1 MRRSITL
8 GVLMPAVALVLT
20 GCATKDWVR
29 ETLGQK
35 EAEINQRVG
44 GVETRVDGVETRVDQ
59 EAQRIGT
66 VEGLVTEG
74 SGRITALESS
84 VGEAAETARQAHG
97 RADAAYARADE
108 VDSRLTRLW
117 SNRNKRNTVETV
129 HVQFAFDRADLS
141 DAAQTALLSIIKEL
155 KENPNLTVELQ
166 GFADP
171 SGPRDY
177 NVALSQ
183 RRVEAVRRYLVDK
196 GTELPRINAIGLGA
210 IYDKGED
217 NTKKRRVTLKLMV
230 HAD

>member
-29 ETLGQK
+29 ETLGRK

-44 GVETRVDGVETRVDQ
+44 GVETRVGGVETRVEQ

-66 VEGLVTEG
+66 VEGMVTEG

-84 VGEAAETARQAHG
+84 VGQALDTARQAH
-97 RADAAYARADE
+97 ARADE

-117 SNRNKRNTVETV
+117 SNRNKRNTVETI

-141 DAAQTALLSIIKEL
+141 DAAQTALLAIIKEL
-155 KENPNLTVELQ
+155 KDNPNLTVELQ

-171 SGPRDY
+171 TGPRDY

-183 RRVEAVRRYLVDK
+183 RRVEAVRRYLVDR
-196 GTELPRINAIGLGA
+196 GAELPRVTSIGLGPLT
-210 IYDKGED
+210 DKGED
-217 NTKKRRVTLKLMV
+217 NAKKRRVTVKLMV
-230 HAD
+230 QAD

>member
-35 EAEINQRVG
+35 EAEINQRV
-44 GVETRVDGVETRVDQ
+44 ETRVGDVETRVDQ
-59 EAQRIGT
+59 EAQRLGT
-66 VEGLVTEG
+66 IEGLVTEG

-84 VGEAAETARQAHG
+84 VGQVAETARQAQS
-97 RADAAYARADE
+97 RAEAAHARADD

-117 SNRNKRNTVETV
+117 SNRNNRNTVETI
-129 HVQFAFDRADLS
+129 HLQFGFDRADLS
-141 DAAQTALLSIIKEL
+141 DAAQTALLAIVKEL
-155 KENPNLTVELQ
+155 KDNPNLTVELQ
-166 GFADP
+166 GYADP
-171 SGPRDY
+171 TGPRDY

-196 GTELPRINAIGLGA
+196 GAELPRINSIGLGA
-210 IYDKGED
+210 IHDKGED
-217 NTKKRRVTLKLMV
+217 NAKKRRVTLKLMV
-230 HAD
+230 QAD

>member
-44 GVETRVDGVETRVDQ
+44 GVETRVGGVETRVDQ

-84 VGEAAETARQAHG
+84 VGQAAETARQAHS
-97 RADAAYARADE
+97 RADAAYSRADE

-196 GTELPRINAIGLGA
+196 GMELPRINSIGLGA
-210 IYDKGED
+210 LNDKGED
-217 NTKKRRVTLKLMV
+217 NAKKRRVTLKLMV

>member
-29 ETLGQK
+29 ETLGKK

-44 GVETRVDGVETRVDQ
+44 GVETRVVDVEARVDN
-59 EAQRIGT
+59 EARRIGT

-84 VGEAAETARQAHG
+84 LGQAAETARQAHS
-97 RADAAYARADE
+97 RAEAAHARADE

-117 SNRNKRNTVETV
+117 SNRNKRNTVETI
-129 HVQFAFDRADLS
+129 HLQFGFDRADLS
-141 DAAQTALLSIIKEL
+141 DAAQTALLAVVKEL
-155 KENPNLTVELQ
+155 KDNPNLTVELQ
-166 GFADP
+166 GYADP
-171 SGPRDY
+171 TGPRDY

-183 RRVEAVRRYLVDK
+183 RRVEAVRRYLIDK
-196 GTELPRINAIGLGA
+196 GTELPRITSVGLGA
-210 IYDKGED
+210 LTDKGED
-217 NTKKRRVTLKLMV
+217 NAKKRRVTLKLMV
-230 HAD
+230 QAD

>member
-8 GVLMPAVALVLT
+8 GVLMPAVALVLA

-35 EAEINQRVG
+35 EAEINQRV
-44 GVETRVDGVETRVDQ
+44 ETRVGDVETRVDQ

-84 VGEAAETARQAHG
+84 LGQVAETARQAHG
-97 RADAAYARADE
+97 RADAAHARADE

-117 SNRNKRNTVETV
+117 NNRNKRNTVETI
-129 HVQFAFDRADLS
+129 HLQFGFDRADLS
-141 DAAQTALLSIIKEL
+141 DAAQTALLAIVKEL
-155 KENPNLTVELQ
+155 KDNPNLTVELQ
-166 GFADP
+166 GYADP
-171 SGPRDY
+171 TGARDY
-177 NVALSQ
+177 NVTLSQ

-196 GTELPRINAIGLGA
+196 GAELPRINSIGLGA

-217 NTKKRRVTLKLMV
+217 NAKKRRVTLKLMV

>member
-44 GVETRVDGVETRVDQ
+44 GVETRVGGVETRVDQ

-84 VGEAAETARQAHG
+84 VGQATETARQAHS
-97 RADAAYARADE
+97 RADAAYSRADE

-141 DAAQTALLSIIKEL
+141 DAAQTALLTIIKEL

-196 GTELPRINAIGLGA
+196 GMELPRINSIGLGA
-210 IYDKGED
+210 LYDKGED
-217 NTKKRRVTLKLMV
+217 NAKKRRVTLKLMV